1 MIVNIPVSVGEL
13 IDKIT
18 ILKIKQQYMTDIN
31 KLKNI
36 NRELTELLT
45 IFNALILPDL
55 SDLTMQLQLINNQ
68 LWHLENHKREC
79 EKLKRFTENFI
90 DAARQ
95 ICVKNDI
102 RARIKQ
108 DINTITGSTIIEEKS
123 Y

>member
-36 NRELTELLT
+36 NRELTELLS

-68 LWHLENHKREC
+68 LWHLENYKREC

-102 RARIKQ
+102 RAKIKQ